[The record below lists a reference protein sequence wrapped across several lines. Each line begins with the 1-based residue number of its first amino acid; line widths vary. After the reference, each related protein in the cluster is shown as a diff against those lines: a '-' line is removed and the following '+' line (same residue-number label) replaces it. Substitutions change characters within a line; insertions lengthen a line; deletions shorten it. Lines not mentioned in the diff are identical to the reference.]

1 MESPRQKAQE
11 LRARGKESQ
20 SSAIKV
26 KQKKVRRVWLRQI
39 LLILS
44 VVGPGL
50 ITANVDNDATG
61 ITGYSLAGAQ
71 YGYGLLWAIVLVTI
85 SLAVVQEMAARMGV
99 ITGKGLADLIRERF
113 GVRITFWSMLLLLI
127 ANGATTVAEFAGIA
141 GAMDIFGVSPFIAVP
156 LAAAIVWVLV
166 IRGNYKYVE
175 RILLA
180 LCLIYFSYVF
190 SGFLV
195 HPDWAQVFHQ
205 TLVPPIQLN
214 QGYLLTLVAVIGTTI
229 APWMQFY
236 QQSAIADKGIKA
248 AHLNYERLD
257 TYIGSF
263 LTDFVAFFI
272 VVCTGATL
280 FVHHIQITE
289 AKDAALALVPLVG
302 GNGRI
307 AEILFGIGLLNA
319 SLMAASVLPLSTA
332 YSIAEAF
339 GWERGVGRSFQ
350 EAPQFLTLY
359 TSVIIIGAG
368 VTLLV
373 PKDRLVFVLN
383 LPNVVGGMLLPLI
396 LVLMILLCNDRRLM
410 GRHVNGLMLNSIAWV
425 TTIVMTVL
433 SVLIIWSFIFPFP
446 S

>member
-1 MESPRQKAQE
+1 MKKDITQQQGEM
-11 LRARGKESQ
+11 ARR
-20 SSAIKV
+20 
-26 KQKKVRRVWLRQI
+26 VRRTRRTWVRQ
-39 LLILS
+39 LLVILS
-44 VVGPGL
+44 VIGPGL

-71 YGYGLLWAIVLVTI
+71 YGYGLLWAVVLVTI

-99 ITGKGLADLIRERF
+99 VTGKGLSDLIRERF
-113 GVRITFWSMLLLLI
+113 GVRITFWSMILLLI
-127 ANGATTVAEFAGIA
+127 ANVATTVAEFAGIA
-141 GAMDIFGVSPFIAVP
+141 GAMDIFGVSPLIAIP
-156 LAAAIVWVLV
+156 IAAVAVWVLV
-166 IRGNYKYVE
+166 VRGSYKYVE
-175 RILLA
+175 RVLLA
-180 LCLIYFSYVF
+180 LCLIYVSYVA

-205 TLVPPIQLN
+205 TVVPPIQLN

-236 QQSAIADKGIKA
+236 QQSAIADKRIQV
-248 AHLNYERLD
+248 AHLRYEQLD
-257 TYIGSF
+257 TYVGAF

-280 FVHHIQITE
+280 FVHHIQINE
-289 AKDAALALVPLVG
+289 AKDAALALEPLVG

-307 AEILFGIGLLNA
+307 AAILFGIGLLNA

-339 GWERGVGRSFQ
+339 GWERGVGHTFQ

-359 TSVIIIGAG
+359 TSIIIVGAG
-368 VTLLV
+368 ITLFV
-373 PKDRLVFVLN
+373 PTDRLVFVLN
-383 LPNVVGGMLLPLI
+383 LPNVVGGMLLPVI

-410 GRHVNGLMLNSIAWV
+410 GRYVNGPIFNGVAWV
-425 TTIVMTVL
+425 TTVVMTVL
-433 SVLIIWSFIFPFP
+433 TLLIIWTTIIPP
-446 S
+446 

>member
-1 MESPRQKAQE
+1 MSMMQKNVTQQQIEITQRVRHTWIRQ
-11 LRARGKESQ
+11 
-20 SSAIKV
+20 V
-26 KQKKVRRVWLRQI
+26 
-39 LLILS
+39 LLLLS
-44 VVGPGL
+44 VIGPGL

-71 YGYGLLWAIVLVTI
+71 YGYGLLWAVVLVTI

-99 ITGKGLADLIRERF
+99 VTGKGLADLIRERF

-127 ANGATTVAEFAGIA
+127 ANVATTVAEFAGIA
-141 GAMDIFGVSPFIAVP
+141 GAMDIFGVSPLIAIP
-156 LAAAIVWVLV
+156 IAAVLVWFLV
-166 IRGNYKYVE
+166 IRGSYKYVE
-175 RILLA
+175 RVLLG
-180 LCLIYFSYVF
+180 LCLIYVSYIV

-195 HPDWAQVFHQ
+195 HPDWAQVFHA
-205 TLVPPIQLN
+205 TIVPPFRLN

-236 QQSAIADKGIKA
+236 QQSAIADKGIQVK
-248 AHLNYERLD
+248 HLRYEQLD
-257 TYIGSF
+257 TYVGAF

-280 FVHHIQITE
+280 FVHHIQISE

-307 AEILFGIGLLNA
+307 AEILFGVGLLNA

-339 GWERGVGRSFQ
+339 GWERGVGRSFK
-350 EAPQFLTLY
+350 EAPQFLFLY
-359 TSVIIIGAG
+359 TFIIMMGAG
-368 VTLLV
+368 ITLFV

-383 LPNVVGGMLLPLI
+383 LPNVVGGMLLPLV

-410 GRHVNGLMLNSIAWV
+410 GRYVNGRSFNGIAW
-425 TTIVMTVL
+425 TTTALMTVL
-433 SVLIIWSFIFPFP
+433 TLLIIVTTLLPGVFGGS
-446 S
+446 